1 MVGVDLQTD
10 KGRLETYRS
19 WLQAAQKVIAEQ
31 EQQIKAYTDM
41 IADIDKNK
49 LIQVKSLDQ
58 DLY

>member
-19 WLQAAQKVIAEQ
+19 WLQAAQKVIVEQ
-31 EQQIKAYTDM
+31 EQQIRAYTDM
-41 IADIDKNK
+41 IADIDQNK

-58 DLY
+58 GLY

>member
-31 EQQIKAYTDM
+31 EQQIRVYTDM
-41 IADIDKNK
+41 TADIDQNK

-58 DLY
+58 GLY